1 MPVNLLKAIQSMLFE
16 KARHEPLTQSLWD
29 ENVVQAEILSI
40 IEDIEH
46 SLLPD
51 ACWSTHPLD
60 AVSYPRAGPK
70 WSAYA
75 GAAGVIHALQIL
87 RGYGYKVSDLSD
99 LLETVY
105 QSFLKTPD
113 VSVEPGLQIGE
124 LGILMPAI
132 LAHPEDGEL
141 SKRVTRCMEA
151 TLELPLYEITSGQ
164 SGMMHAALALYR
176 KTGENHWKDLYIKG
190 AKSLMDHWKQDV
202 ESKQWL
208 WQSQVFGPKRHYYG
222 ACHGLTGN
230 ANILLQGADLL
241 PDDYAETIV
250 KRTVSTLYISV
261 KEQDNLANWTI
272 CTKPDIDKLLVQWCH
287 GAAGIVTAMART
299 PKTDYHDSKQLDQL
313 LEKTAELVWQ
323 AGPLTKGSSICH
335 GTSGNGYAFLY
346 LYQRTGNSV
355 WLDRARKFAMHSI
368 EQCQKARLHYK
379 QGRYTLW
386 TGDAGL
392 AIYLYHCIYPQ
403 ESAIPGLD
411 LF

>member
-1 MPVNLLKAIQSMLFE
+1 
-16 KARHEPLTQSLWD
+16 
-29 ENVVQAEILSI
+29 VQAEISSI
-40 IEDIEH
+40 IDDIQR

-51 ACWSTHPLD
+51 ACWPTHPLD
-60 AVSYPRAGPK
+60 AESYPRVGPK

-75 GAAGVIHALQIL
+75 GAVGTIHALQIL
-87 RGYGYKVSDLSD
+87 SEYGYKVNDLSG
-99 LLETVY
+99 LIEGVY

-132 LAHPEDGEL
+132 LVQPDNEKL
-141 SKRVTRCMEA
+141 SRLVMRCMED
-151 TLELPLYEITSGQ
+151 TIEHPLYEITSGQ

-176 KTGENHWKDLYIKG
+176 KSGKSHWKDLFAKG
-190 AKSLMDHWKQDV
+190 AKSLMDNWTQDT
-202 ESKQWL
+202 ETREWL

-222 ACHGLTGN
+222 ACHGVTGN

-241 PDDYAETIV
+241 PDGYTEMII
-250 KRTVSTLYISV
+250 KRTVTTLNISV
-261 KEQDNLANWTI
+261 KKKDNLANWKL

-287 GAAGIVTAMART
+287 GAAGVVTAMSRT
-299 PKTDYHDSKQLDQL
+299 PVIDSAESKLLDDL
-313 LEKTAELVWQ
+313 LDETGELVWK
-323 AGPLTKGSSICH
+323 AGALLKGSNICH

-346 LYQRTGNSV
+346 LYQKTGKSI
-355 WLDRARKFAMHSI
+355 WLERARKFAMHSI
-368 EQCQKARLHYK
+368 DQCQKARLHYG

-392 AIYLYHCIYPQ
+392 AIYLYHCMYP
-403 ESAIPGLD
+403 EKAAIPGLD